1 MNVAYTLGRIFIPIV
16 FLVSGIQ
23 KVMNIGEIAQMLAA
37 NGVPIP
43 DEIVPYLSYLGGIP
57 KYEALGY
64 LIAAIE
70 IICGLMVLIG
80 LKARW
85 AALVLIVFTAC
96 TIIFVHHFWDMQGAE
111 LIQQPRRCPEKPVD
125 HGRTFADR
133 RGGGRSEHGGRPLN
147 ARRPAPR
154 WHPEKERGRPC
165 GRPKL
170 IRHAG
175 GTSGRVDLDATPPTR
190 VTVNSNVAV
199 DKD

>member
-43 DEIVPYLSYLGGIP
+43 DEIVPYLAGIP

-96 TIIFVHHFWDMQGAE
+96 TIIFVHHFWDMQGAA
-111 LIQQPRRCPEKPVD
+111 LIQNR
-125 HGRTFADR
+125 ADALKNLSIM
-133 RGGGRSEHGGRPLN
+133 GGLL
-147 ARRPAPR
+147 
-154 WHPEKERGRPC
+154 
-165 GRPKL
+165 L
-170 IRHAG
+170 I
-175 GTSGRVDLDATPPTR
+175 
-190 VTVNSNVAV
+190 VAV
-199 DKD
+199 GAGPSSVDDR